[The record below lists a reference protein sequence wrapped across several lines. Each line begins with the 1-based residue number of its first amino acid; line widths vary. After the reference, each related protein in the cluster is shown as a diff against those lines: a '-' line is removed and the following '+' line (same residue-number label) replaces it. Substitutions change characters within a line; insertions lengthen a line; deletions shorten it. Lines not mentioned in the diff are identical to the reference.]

1 MFSGI
6 RDLRLA
12 RVNYKLNRFS
22 YCRVL
27 NDRVRAGS
35 LTNGRNTIYTNKYGE
50 QKIEEHLHMI
60 EEENKEEYINRPCS
74 KPLLAIRRWKWWIRS
89 IHRKDRKNPIFC
101 HPMTWFSILVMYQPN
116 AHNYDLIPTSYYK
129 N

>member
-6 RDLRLA
+6 RDFRLT

-27 NDRVRAGS
+27 NDRVRCGS
-35 LTNGRNTIYTNKYGE
+35 LINGYNISYYNKYGE
-50 QKIEEHLHMI
+50 KKIDEHLHI
-60 EEENKEEYINRPCS
+60 REEVKKEEYINRPCC

-89 IHRKDRKNPIFC
+89 IHRKDRKNPICC
-101 HPMTWFSILVMYQPN
+101 HPMTWFSVLVIYQPN
-116 AHNYDLIPTSYYK
+116 LHNSNLTYNY
-129 N
+129 